1 MKTYN
6 LNILGSKWKLKVV
19 PRHLDPMFATVDG
32 YTDRSTR
39 TMYVADDG
47 TNTMDD
53 LKDWTAYQKVVKRHE
68 IIHAYMFESGL
79 AQDMYHPS
87 YGHCEQDIDFFA
99 IQFPKMLGVFE
110 KAEAL

>member
-19 PRHLDPMFATVDG
+19 PRYADPMFGTVDG
-32 YTDRSTR
+32 FTDRSTR

-47 TNTMDD
+47 TNSMDD
-53 LKDWTAYQKVVKRHE
+53 LKDWYEYQKVVKRHE
-68 IIHAYMFESGL
+68 IIHAFMFESGL
-79 AQDMYHPS
+79 AQDMYHPA

-99 IQFPKMLGVFE
+99 IQIPKMMEVFE